1 MSNSLSLQLPPL
13 GNKCLDKR
21 IPIMSKHS
29 ISYLDKKKRS
39 SDVNKLIFKS
49 QDKSIH

>member
-21 IPIMSKHS
+21 IPIMSKYS
-29 ISYLDKKKRS
+29 ISYLDKKKEALM
-39 SDVNKLIFKS
+39 LIN
-49 QDKSIH
+49 

>member
-1 MSNSLSLQLPPL
+1 MSNVLSLQLPPL
-13 GNKCLDKR
+13 GDKCLDKKT
-21 IPIMSKHS
+21 PIMSKQS
-29 ISYLDKKKRS
+29 ISYLDKKRS